1 MLRLGKGRH
10 GRLVHAALTE
20 QTSVIGVDIAADKML
35 AKRLL
40 ADAGI
45 PVPEGVVAWSAGEAV
60 AGFEQ
65 LGGPVVIKPRNGSH
79 GVSVIIGVTTAAEA
93 AAAYAQATAQDG
105 NGGGGGG
112 GGRGGDGGGGGPGA
126 PHPGG
131 VAGGPGGGAAGPR
144 AAAGGR
150 GRR

>member
-45 PVPEGVVAWSAGEAV
+45 PAPEGVVAWSAGEAV

-65 LGGPVVIKPRNGSH
+65 LGGPAGIKPRNRSPGPS
-79 GVSVIIGVTTAAEA
+79 GIIRDTPAAQA
-93 AAAYAQATAQDG
+93 APAYPQATAEDG
-105 NGGGGGG
+105 N
-112 GGRGGDGGGGGPGA
+112 
-126 PHPGG
+126 
-131 VAGGPGGGAAGPR
+131 VGGAG
-144 AAAGGR
+144 
-150 GRR
+150 